1 MWLENIQPNI
11 QRICLPKFFGI
22 EQMALGS
29 NNLLTFFVFP
39 QNLEAAQLSFV
50 RA

>member
-29 NNLLTFFVFP
+29 NNLLTFFSP